1 MEDVLLKDDDEE
13 ISMSAL
19 TLKTPLALRK
29 NDQMKLPVPGLHSH
43 AEAATEQNRIPL
55 TVRTR
60 HKVLRMAP
68 PIDDGFRP
76 FRVF

>member
-1 MEDVLLKDDDEE
+1 
-13 ISMSAL
+13 MSAL
-19 TLKTPLALRK
+19 TATTPMAARHSEPPAAALQ
-29 NDQMKLPVPGLHSH
+29 DESTGVEGG
-43 AEAATEQNRIPL
+43 TEGSRIPL

>member
-1 MEDVLLKDDDEE
+1 MEDVLLKTNNEE
-13 ISMSAL
+13 TSMSAL
-19 TLKTPLALRK
+19 KPTTPLASR
-29 NDQMKLPVPGLHSH
+29 
-43 AEAATEQNRIPL
+43 ETEQPKASLPDINPDVEPATAGIPL

>member
-1 MEDVLLKDDDEE
+1 MNKLTARNPQVSRNIEQLRVP
-13 ISMSAL
+13 AL
-19 TLKTPLALRK
+19 NVETDADSPTVK
-29 NDQMKLPVPGLHSH
+29 
-43 AEAATEQNRIPL
+43 NRIPL

-60 HKVLRMAP
+60 HKVLRVAP

>member
-1 MEDVLLKDDDEE
+1 
-13 ISMSAL
+13 MSEL
-19 TLKTPLALRK
+19 TLKSPQVSR
-29 NDQMKLPVPGLHSH
+29 QIEQPVKVAVLDV
-43 AEAATEQNRIPL
+43 EADGESGSVQSRIPL